1 MGTPRGRLMSQ
12 NTAPAPLSRR
22 GPRPLLLHLT
32 LAMLKSSV
40 SIAGLSPSSGAWPG
54 WNPRRN
60 PELARL
66 ASASGAPDAFAR
78 AVLAATLAEDRA
90 LIAGIAAYRRHPWRR
105 TLPDPPAIWREG
117 ETRLLD
123 YGGEG
128 PPILFV
134 PSLVNR
140 GHILDLDEG
149 ASLLRFLAAAGF
161 HPLLLD
167 WGWPGARERRFTL
180 TDYVAGRLERAIGT
194 LADKPILAGYC
205 MGGLLALAAALR
217 QPNRLR
223 ALALLATPWDFHA
236 DDPARASALA
246 RLLPL
251 MEPAFALGHS
261 LPIDWLQTL
270 FALVD
275 PFGVGAKYR
284 AFAALDPRSPRAR
297 RFVAL
302 EDWLND
308 GVPLAEPV
316 ARETLA
322 GWYGDNTPQQGA
334 WLVAGLPV
342 DPGALRLPCLVA
354 APARDRLVPPAS
366 ARPLAT
372 LIPEATLIEPQ
383 AGHIGM
389 IAGTSAETVLWRPL
403 LAWLRRV
410 CGGKE

>member
-1 MGTPRGRLMSQ
+1 MAS
-12 NTAPAPLSRR
+12 PAPLHRR

-32 LAMLKSSV
+32 LAMLKSSA
-40 SIAGLSPSSGAWPG
+40 SIAGLPLSNGAWPG

-60 PELARL
+60 PDLARL
-66 ASASGAPDAFAR
+66 AHASGDPDAFAR
-78 AVLAATLAEDRA
+78 TVFAATLAEDRA

-105 TLPDPPAIWREG
+105 TLPDPPAIWSEG

-128 PPILFV
+128 PPLLFI
-134 PSLVNR
+134 PSLINR

-149 ASLLRFLAAAGF
+149 ASLVRFLAAAGF

-167 WGWPGARERRFTL
+167 WGWPGERERRFTL
-180 TDYVAGRLERAIGT
+180 TDYIAGRLDRALG
-194 LADKPILAGYC
+194 AVAEKPILVGYC

-217 QPNRLR
+217 EPRRLR

-236 DDPARASALA
+236 DNPARAAALA

-251 MEPAFALGHS
+251 MEPAFALGHA

-275 PFGVGAKYR
+275 PYGVGRKYR
-284 AFAALDPRSPRAR
+284 AFATLDPESTRAR

-308 GVPLAEPV
+308 GVPLAAPV
-316 ARETLA
+316 AREALG
-322 GWYGDNTPQQGA
+322 GWYGDNTPARGN

-342 DPGALRLPCLVA
+342 DPAALRLPTLVA
-354 APARDRLVPPAS
+354 APTRDRLVPPAS

-372 LIPEATLIEPQ
+372 LIPGATLITPQ
-383 AGHIGM
+383 VGHIGM
-389 IAGTSAETVLWRPL
+389 IAGTNAETALWRPML
-403 LAWLRRV
+403 TWLHGV
-410 CGGKE
+410 